1 MTQRTGQTA
10 EQVGVNGKVVKPSV
24 RIETITPAKAV
35 EILDE
40 QNSRNRQLR
49 ESRVIHLAGI
59 LQRGEWRLTGDAIVF
74 DLDGVLLNGQH
85 RLAAAGAADMPIQV
99 LVLRNLPRENQD
111 VMDDTLSRKLA
122 DALKLR
128 GETDNNV
135 LAAGINWSA
144 RLTYAEITGFAHYRS
159 DAARPSI
166 PQLLQFFSDHPGIQE
181 AMVQMRPVIRQLKL
195 RPGPAVAVRWR
206 LNQVDEA
213 ESALFFDSLRSGA
226 DLSEGSPVL
235 ALRRY
240 CENERDRYRRKS
252 AQPDF
257 KWVAVTIKA
266 WNLWRDGDAREVLQ
280 FNYTP
285 LNKETWPE
293 PH

>member
-1 MTQRTGQTA
+1 
-10 EQVGVNGKVVKPSV
+10 VIKPSV
-24 RIETITPAKAV
+24 RIETITPAKAAQ
-35 EILDE
+35 ILDE
-40 QNSRNRQLR
+40 QNIRNRTLR
-49 ESRVIHLAGI
+49 ESRVAHLAGI

-85 RLAAAGAADMPIQV
+85 RLAACGAVEIPIQV

-128 GETDNNV
+128 GIGDNNA
-135 LAAGINWSA
+135 LAAGITWSA
-144 RLTYAEITGFAHYRS
+144 RLTYAEITGYAHYRN

-166 PQLLQFFSDHPGIQE
+166 PQLLRYYEDHPGLEE
-181 AMVQMRPVIRQLKL
+181 AMVQVRPAMKTLKL
-195 RPGPAVAVRWR
+195 RPGPAIAVRYR
-206 LNQVDEA
+206 LNQLDVDEA
-213 ESALFFDSLRSGA
+213 ALFFDSLRSGA
-226 DLSEGSPVL
+226 NLDEGSPIL

-266 WNLWRDGDAREVLQ
+266 WNAWREGRSVQVLQ
-280 FNYTP
+280 YSHTP
-285 LNKETWPE
+285 LAKEQWPE
-293 PH
+293 PV